1 MKKLIVVLCAAGL
14 IISGSNVFAQ
24 KKDLPDPEYRL
35 SVFLTNPIERTV
47 SIEMEKGQTIEYD
60 VYLMHP
66 VADLKKAEFVLD
78 DGKIPEGEIKKV
90 FRRGT
95 NFIVESV
102 PVSAK
107 VYKAVIK
114 ALQKDGTLP
123 PEILR
128 ECGVSLSFGYVRVTS
143 SGDPILQQAEEGVKD
158 IDKKSNSSRQK
169 N

>member
-1 MKKLIVVLCAAGL
+1 MKNLIVVLFAAGL
-14 IISGSNVFAQ
+14 VIGSNSVFAQ

-35 SVFLTNPIERTV
+35 SVFLTYPIERKVTV
-47 SIEMEKGQTIEYD
+47 EDKGKTTEYK

-66 VADLKKAEFVLD
+66 VGDLKKAEFVLD
-78 DGKIPEGEIKKV
+78 DNKIPAVEMVKI
-90 FRRGT
+90 FQAGT

-102 PVSAK
+102 PVSSK
-107 VYKAVIK
+107 VYKNVVK
-114 ALQKDGTLP
+114 ALKDDGSIP

-143 SGDPILQQAEEGVKD
+143 SGGPVLQQAEEGVKD
-158 IDKKSNSSRQK
+158 LDKRTNSSRQK